1 LTPENVLSALALIV
15 SLFAL
20 YKSVQSAKLG
30 NDIQRRLLGIEHAR
44 ERDRLAEKDGAAVQ
58 AEIIKGPKGAWDI
71 RIHNRGPSEA
81 RSIQVFL
88 DDIPLAQSAR
98 VHARNAAPFILGP
111 GTHRDFP
118 VQLTIGSRT
127 EFNLAITWSDN
138 AQPEGRWRATL

>member
-1 LTPENVLSALALIV
+1 LTPENIFSALALIV
-15 SLFAL
+15 SLVAL
-20 YKSVQSAKLG
+20 YKSVRSAKLG
-30 NDIQRRLLGIEHAR
+30 NEIQRRLLGIEHAR
-44 ERDRLAEKDGAAVQ
+44 ERDRLAERDGAAVR

-81 RSIQVFL
+81 RNIQVYL

-98 VHARNAAPFILGP
+98 VHARSAAPFVLGP

-118 VQLTIGSRT
+118 VQLTLGSRAD
-127 EFNLAITWSDN
+127 FNLAITWTDN